1 MMMKRFFSILSIV
14 FAVVILQVAAIIPH
28 HHHGDIICIV
38 LSHCGRECDDGCSPD
53 CAHHHDNE
61 DKTQDTNCII
71 KTTFVVAEAQDEIKY
86 KVQPNDGHN
95 HNFNF
100 IPVFLFLSDYFNA
113 DAELVYS
120 KYRHGEGI
128 SLYKSIN
135 VNCTNGLR
143 APPYSVA

>member
-1 MMMKRFFSILSIV
+1 MS
-14 FAVVILQVAAIIPH
+14 AIIPH
-28 HHHGDIICIV
+28 HHHGNMICIAQN
-38 LSHCGRECDDGCSPD
+38 CDRDRECDGECSPD
-53 CAHHHDNE
+53 CTHDNE
-61 DKTQDTNCII
+61 NNTQDTNCII

-86 KVQPNDGHN
+86 KIQPNDGHN